1 MTIRRATMNDM
12 QTVLRLYKDAR
23 KYMRSQGNSLQWGPS
38 DMPEDSVITDLQR
51 GQLFLGVDEADRPHY
66 VFAFLLG
73 IDHTYRKIKD
83 GAWPNDAPYGTIH
96 RVASD
101 GTQRDV
107 IGQVT
112 AFCSKTI
119 GNLRCDTHEM
129 NEKMKTAL
137 ERNGF
142 VRCGIILEPDGTERV
157 AYQRVG

>member
-83 GAWPNDAPYGTIH
+83 VEARLAPTAGDRQIILNSFILSGTPSYEL
-96 RVASD
+96 RRRWTLEEDKPAD
-101 GTQRDV
+101 K
-107 IGQVT
+107 
-112 AFCSKTI
+112 AFCHARNVYTLDDEDCVQEMIEKI
-119 GNLRCDTHEM
+119 LR
-129 NEKMKTAL
+129 
-137 ERNGF
+137 
-142 VRCGIILEPDGTERV
+142 
-157 AYQRVG
+157 